1 MKDKR
6 FRLLL
11 FDAMGKRAALRVGI
25 MLLIVAVLV
34 LLDRSRPFLDDYRLW
49 VQGSIF
55 VLIVLLAY
63 CLLRL
68 ARTSVIVYEGHLLI
82 QGVVNTL
89 SINYEEIDSITPTKL
104 SREYPLKQITTGEW
118 RRLSRLYE
126 EPCALISLRNPPISA
141 VMGRLLFPKF
151 LFTPDRLGVLLLVD
165 NWIELSKSVETAR
178 AAWRSQIQEHDSGGN
193 EQETLIF
200 EEDVLAADEHP
211 TVLVV
216 EENGSQRQRLQQL
229 LEMHFTVL
237 SVKDG
242 VEALQQ
248 ARQHRPDLILMH
260 PNPARMGGE
269 AFLKALRRHP
279 ALKETPVILL
289 AYKDERQACLDV
301 LEAGANDY
309 LFVPFTRQ
317 ELQFRLYNWLKLR
330 ARERELQVLNDLLH
344 QKTLTQMAELVRRG
358 ELLHFLPATVA
369 QKIMSGQISGK
380 TEPFRRQKVTVLFI
394 DIVGFTDLTGRLEPQ
409 VLSELLNEYLR
420 EMTAVANK
428 YNGTVDKFIG
438 DAVMVLFGAPQ
449 EKEEALQAW
458 EAAQAALEMIRVVEG
473 MSLIWASRLPRPLQV
488 RVGFNTGS
496 CTAGVFGNE
505 MLRSYTVVGSAVNIA
520 ARLQTAAQPGSVIC
534 SRESF
539 QHFQGRVHMREL
551 GFLTLKGVN
560 HPVEALELLKLAE
573 SHESQATI

>member
-1 MKDKR
+1 
-6 FRLLL
+6 
-11 FDAMGKRAALRVGI
+11 
-25 MLLIVAVLV
+25 
-34 LLDRSRPFLDDYRLW
+34 
-49 VQGSIF
+49 
-55 VLIVLLAY
+55 
-63 CLLRL
+63 
-68 ARTSVIVYEGHLLI
+68 
-82 QGVVNTL
+82 
-89 SINYEEIDSITPTKL
+89 
-104 SREYPLKQITTGEW
+104 
-118 RRLSRLYE
+118 
-126 EPCALISLRNPPISA
+126 
-141 VMGRLLFPKF
+141 
-151 LFTPDRLGVLLLVD
+151 VLLLVD
-165 NWIELSKSVETAR
+165 NWVELSKSIEVAR
-178 AAWRSQIQEHDSGGN
+178 SIWRTQRQNEGKKEDEH
-193 EQETLIF
+193 ETLIF
-200 EEDVLAADEHP
+200 EEDVLAANEHP

-216 EENGSQRQRLQQL
+216 EENVSQRQRLQQL
-229 LEMHFTVL
+229 LEMHFMVL

-260 PNPARMGGE
+260 PNPPRMGGE

-330 ARERELQVLNDLLH
+330 TRERELQVLNDLLH
-344 QKTLTQMAELVRRG
+344 QKTLNQMAELVRRG

-380 TEPFRRQKVTVLFI
+380 KERFKRQKVTVLFI

-420 EMTAVANK
+420 EMTAVANQ

-520 ARLQTAAQPGSVIC
+520 ARLQTAAQPGSIIC

-560 HPVEALELLKLAE
+560 HPVEAIELLKLAE
-573 SHESQATI
+573 SHESQATR